1 MAKLARALILS
12 LLLLSITAS
21 VNGYDRL
28 VGGRSE
34 VKDVKKNKEVQ
45 ELGKFSVE
53 EFNLSQQRQGKVIRN
68 VAFGR
73 LRFSQVL
80 EAQKQV
86 VSGIKYYL
94 TIEATTGENG
104 EIQMFNSIV
113 VVKPWLHS
121 KELLKFAP
129 SE

>member
-53 EFNLSQQRQGKVIRN
+53 EFNRSQQRQGKVIRN

-104 EIQMFNSIV
+104 EIQMFDSIV
-113 VVKPWLHS
+113 
-121 KELLKFAP
+121 
-129 SE
+129 